1 MTSKF
6 MLLVVCH
13 LSPVL
18 SSWVQSTLSSSR
30 LRFGFV
36 LFCFALIG
44 EVELD
49 RELRL
54 EIPSESR
61 NPTDEGKEEL
71 WEPEEWKTLGEHAL
85 PPPPESTLQGSGRLT
100 ETEETVKEPALLGSV
115 LGLLHMC

>member
-1 MTSKF
+1 M
-6 MLLVVCH
+6 
-13 LSPVL
+13 
-18 SSWVQSTLSSSR
+18 
-30 LRFGFV
+30 
-36 LFCFALIG
+36 FCFVLIG

-54 EIPSESR
+54 EIPSESG

-85 PPPPESTLQGSGRLT
+85 PPPESTLQGSGRLT